1 MEVLSLVRCRS
12 KQEELEEPS
21 GCTVKS
27 WLGVQGSICLLSVPL
42 VVPSSDGSDET
53 NEDESTLGNAVGAKL
68 SDEQAKA
75 QKTSGKDC

>member
-1 MEVLSLVRCRS
+1 MEVLSLGRS
-12 KQEELEEPS
+12 WEMQEELDESS

-27 WLGVQGSICLLSVPL
+27 WLGVQGSIYLLSVPL

-53 NEDESTLGNAVGAKL
+53 NEGESTLGNAVGAKL